1 MLVAMIA
8 WKEVSETQETC
19 YCDRSGDVED
29 RNPVWGEDKSE
40 ALQCPQCG
48 HLDYLPQLDA
58 HARRLVF
65 GEAERRYLARLES
78 LVQQGHGYKKIA

>member
-1 MLVAMIA
+1 M
-8 WKEVSETQETC
+8 KETC
-19 YCDRSGDVED
+19 YCGRIGDVED

-48 HLDYLPQLDA
+48 HLDYLLQFDA

-65 GEAERRYLARLES
+65 EEAERRYLATLES
-78 LVQQGHGYKKIA
+78 QVQPGHGYKKIT